1 MATSRGASGDERTT
15 MSSKLRLSR
24 RQFLTKSA
32 LAATAASIPLAGLA
46 ASEAFAAPGGGAA
59 RRRARDA
66 LKRRIDP
73 AQSERD
79 VPIPLHPTNG
89 DENLYPTR
97 IGNFSKGMPHDSFG
111 EMDQTAYAA
120 YLLILQDGSA
130 SHFEN
135 LELGGSVKMVNPQA
149 AYAFDLEGTDSHQMS
164 QPPAPALSTAWR
176 AGEAVENY
184 WMAALRDVPFSQ
196 YATHPLAEGA
206 IDDLNALSDFRGP
219 RDPDTNKVTPG
230 TLFRGNG
237 PDMLSGPWVSQFL
250 YLPRF
255 IGALPIDQ
263 RFVTYLP
270 IADGGSDFLTDY
282 DSWLAAR
289 NGRGP
294 FPPEPLDSTPR
305 YLRSGRDLAQL
316 VHNDV
321 LYQHFLLAADALAQ
335 LHAPFN
341 PGNPYLESKTQ
352 AGFGTFGFPHIQAML
367 AEVCTRALKAVWY
380 QKWLVHRT
388 LRPEDYGGL
397 VHLTMTH
404 QRDYPLHPDVL
415 NSQALQ
421 QAFATNGTYLI
432 TQAFPEGCPQH
443 PSYGAGHAT
452 VSGASVTILKAMFD
466 ENFVIP
472 DPVVPSDDG
481 LTLMPYSGADAD
493 ALTVGGELNKLAV
506 AIGVGRNIAGV
517 HWRTDFEESIKLG
530 EAVAIAMLRDQKA
543 CYNENFSG
551 FTFTRFDG
559 TSITV

>member
-1 MATSRGASGDERTT
+1 
-15 MSSKLRLSR
+15 LSR
-24 RQFLTKSA
+24 RQFLAKSA
-32 LAATAASIPLAGLA
+32 LAATAASIPLAGLT
-46 ASEAFAAPGGGAA
+46 ASEAFAAPVGSAA
-59 RRRARDA
+59 RARARNA
-66 LKRRIDP
+66 LEHRIDP

-79 VPIPLHPTNG
+79 VPIPLHPNNG
-89 DENLYPTR
+89 DESLYPAR

-111 EMDQTAYAA
+111 EVDQTAYAA

-130 SHFEN
+130 AAFES
-135 LELGGSVKMVNPQA
+135 LTLGGSVKMVDPQA

-164 QPPAPALSTAWR
+164 QPPAPALSSAWR

-196 YATHPLAEGA
+196 YVTHPLADLA

-219 RDPDTNKVTPG
+219 RDPNTRKVTPS

-237 PDMLSGPWVSQFL
+237 PGMLSGPWVSQFL
-250 YLPRF
+250 YLPMSV
-255 IGALPIDQ
+255 GALPIDQ

-282 DSWLAAR
+282 NSWLAAR
-289 NGRGP
+289 NGQGP
-294 FPPEPLDSTPR
+294 FPPGPFDPTPR
-305 YLRSGRDLAQL
+305 YIRSGRDLAEL
-316 VHNDV
+316 VHMDV
-321 LYQHFLLAADALAQ
+321 LYQHFLLASDALMH
-335 LHAPFN
+335 LNAPLN
-341 PGNPYLESKTQ
+341 PGNPYLTSKTQ
-352 AGFGTFGFPHIQAML
+352 TGFGTFGYPHIQAML

-380 QKWLVHRT
+380 EKWLVHRA

-421 QAFATNGTYLI
+421 QVFSSYGTYLMP
-432 TQAFPEGCPQH
+432 QAFPEGCPQH

-452 VSGASVTILKAMFD
+452 VAGAAVTILKAMFD
-466 ENFVIP
+466 ESFVIP
-472 DPVVPSDDG
+472 HPVAPSDDG
-481 LTLMPYSGADAD
+481 LTLLPYSGADAG

-506 AIGVGRNIAGV
+506 AIGIGRNIAGV
-517 HWRTDFEESIKLG
+517 HWRSDFEESIKLG
-530 EAVAIAMLRDQKA
+530 EEVAIAILRDQKA